1 MTAARTLT
9 GVVVWLA
16 LGTSLAACPL
26 PQPVPAVEG
35 DISVTPP
42 RILTESVRPADGT
55 VRVGTEC
62 PAESFVP
69 FGGTIDDPDLEDAVE
84 ARWFVDY
91 TAAAAGVQQ
100 NDFPAASTDG
110 TDSRRP
116 LADFRFFPSRYAAA
130 PHVVEVV
137 VSNGFF
143 PIGQDPPGA
152 LQPNRTPQSGY
163 ETQVFRWVVVYEP
176 GGRCE

>member
-1 MTAARTLT
+1 VSGARAVAALAA
-9 GVVVWLA
+9 WLA

-26 PQPVPAVEG
+26 PQPVPSVEG
-35 DISVTPP
+35 DITVTPP
-42 RILTESVRPADGT
+42 RIVTESMLPADAT
-55 VRVGTEC
+55 VVVGTGC
-62 PAESFVP
+62 PAESFIA
-69 FGGTIDDPDLEDAVE
+69 FGGSIDDPDLDDAVE
-84 ARWFVDY
+84 ARWFIDY
-91 TAAAAGVQQ
+91 SAGAAGVLQ

-110 TDSRRP
+110 TNSRRA
-116 LADFRFFPSRYAAA
+116 LADFRFFPSRYPAG

-163 ETQVFRWVVVYEP
+163 ETQVFRWTVVHEP